1 VLREV
6 HAVDDDAVNAT
17 LARIWARDERKDDYE
32 ALEIDAVLRS
42 RVQSKSLPLLRPQT
56 EAKLLTRRALE
67 VGLYAVLDFRKNSP
81 PDSAGE
87 LGRIAKHAATA
98 RRATDRLLRVLDS
111 NAKVGADLEL
121 AIVTSIAGYQEVE
134 GLDARALH
142 ALARKDGECLWG
154 AREAM
159 KRLEDAAYFKGV
171 RIGKARPKSTKPE
184 HAAFAKILAECWIY
198 LTGGSPGVNAEPSK
212 NPFLRFVRSAW
223 IDTFN
228 HGKSGDPEFIGA
240 VRSLNFDGSDIACI
254 VRSGP
259 SWR

>member
-1 VLREV
+1 M
-6 HAVDDDAVNAT
+6 DDDAVNAT

-32 ALEIDAVLRS
+32 ALEIDAALRS
-42 RVQSKSLPLLRPQT
+42 RVQSKRLPLLRPQT

-142 ALARKDGECLWG
+142 ALARKYGVCLWG

-184 HAAFAKILAECWIY
+184 HAAFTKILAECWI
-198 LTGGSPGVNAEPSK
+198 
-212 NPFLRFVRSAW
+212 
-223 IDTFN
+223 
-228 HGKSGDPEFIGA
+228 
-240 VRSLNFDGSDIACI
+240 
-254 VRSGP
+254 
-259 SWR
+259 

>member
-1 VLREV
+1 M
-6 HAVDDDAVNAT
+6 DNDAVNAT

-32 ALEIDAVLRS
+32 ALEIDAALRS
-42 RVQSKSLPLLRPQT
+42 RVQSKRLPLLRPQT

-111 NAKVGADLEL
+111 KAKVGADLEL

-142 ALARKDGECLWG
+142 ALARKDGELVGCPRSYDGWKTPHILKESG
-154 AREAM
+154 SER
-159 KRLEDAAYFKGV
+159 RGQSRF
-171 RIGKARPKSTKPE
+171 PE
-184 HAAFAKILAECWIY
+184 
-198 LTGGSPGVNAEPSK
+198 
-212 NPFLRFVRSAW
+212 RRRS
-223 IDTFN
+223 
-228 HGKSGDPEFIGA
+228 
-240 VRSLNFDGSDIACI
+240 
-254 VRSGP
+254 
-259 SWR
+259 